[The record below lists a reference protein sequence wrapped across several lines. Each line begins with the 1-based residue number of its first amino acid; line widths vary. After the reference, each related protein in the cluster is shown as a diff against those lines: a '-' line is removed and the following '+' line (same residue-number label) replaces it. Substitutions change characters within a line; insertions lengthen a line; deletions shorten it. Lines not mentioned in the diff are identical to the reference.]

1 MKSVKITGKNF
12 FSVYS
17 ACYGGLRHPPTTA
30 EGDRLREFLNHAL
43 AFNPFRQDR
52 LRLSGGET
60 LVLTGRK
67 LRVDEDGPD
76 PYPLMRSIQEAA

>member
-30 EGDRLREFLNHAL
+30 EG
-43 AFNPFRQDR
+43 DR